1 MFETLLVPRGT
12 LRGVSRLLVQ
22 LLSRG
27 RVPTQARFIEV
38 YIIRFMVIRYHL
50 KASLPLDFTM
60 NIHNC
65 NISIH
70 HPSSISRLKIGFIL
84 IVIMADIF
92 MIIELSIS
100 IIS

>member
-38 YIIRFMVIRYHL
+38 YIIRFMIIRYRL
-50 KASLPLDFTM
+50 TTYLPLDFM
-60 NIHNC
+60 KDIHNC
-65 NISIH
+65 NISMH
-70 HPSSISRLKIGFIL
+70 HLPSISRLKIGFIL
-84 IVIMADIF
+84 IVIMADIL
-92 MIIELSIS
+92 MIIELTIS
-100 IIS
+100 ITS